1 MAPPPSP
8 AKLRRSPPPSL
19 PQLLDSLLSVPL
31 EPTLRSADP
40 NLALV
45 AFQLGSTLSAAA
57 TRSLHK
63 LNSAHNSV
71 VWPLPTDLT
80 IKVLGLVDTASLC
93 YASVSCKGL
102 RKFGSEPL
110 CYSEIDLTRNWSK
123 VSDSVVCMMIQRAG
137 KNLKSIKIGADSR
150 FDSEGNLNEPPLT
163 RSCLDALS
171 LDNIGALLQN
181 LCLRHIHDMDKT
193 ELVNILSSCKS
204 LLDLEIVGLN
214 AGLGGIMKAVSI
226 HCPSIE
232 RLCFD
237 YSDFCMYMI
246 KFDLARIT
254 GLTKLKYV
262 DFSASLSLKGSF
274 LRNLG
279 DVNGPGDLL
288 ETLILRDCP
297 SLQSDEFAPFFYAA
311 LAGKWKSLRFI
322 DLTSKCRD
330 YIVCRVRVFQSFK
343 ERRPDICLL
352 VNSPYDEE
360 YFSDEENFSDDEI
373 SENVDEQNT
382 DDDYSSEDQNSQNGE
397 DQSLNDSSDDE
408 ISRTED
414 KQNLDSSSD

>member
-8 AKLRRSPPPSL
+8 AKLRRAPPSL
-19 PQLLDSLLSVPL
+19 SQLLGSLLSVPL
-31 EPTLRSADP
+31 EPTLRSSDP
-40 NLALV
+40 NLAVV
-45 AFQLGSTLSAAA
+45 AFQLGSALSAAA

-63 LNSAHNSV
+63 LNSLHNSV

-80 IKVLGLVDTASLC
+80 IKVLGLVVTASLC
-93 YASVSCKGL
+93 YASASCKGL
-102 RKFGSEPL
+102 RKFVSESL
-110 CYSEIDLTRNWSK
+110 CYSESDMTGNWPK
-123 VSDSVVCMMIQRAG
+123 VSDFVVCMMIQRVG

-163 RSCLDALS
+163 RTCLSTLS
-171 LDNIGALLQN
+171 LDNIGALLQK

-193 ELVNILSSCKS
+193 ELVKVLSNCKS

-214 AGLGGIMKAVSI
+214 VGLGGIMKAVSI

-237 YSDFCMYMI
+237 YSDFCM
-246 KFDLARIT
+246 
-254 GLTKLKYV
+254 
-262 DFSASLSLKGSF
+262 
-274 LRNLG
+274 NLG

-297 SLQSDEFAPFFYAA
+297 SLHSDEFAPFFYAV

-330 YIVCRVRVFQSFK
+330 FIVCRFRVFQSFK
-343 ERRPDICLL
+343 ERRPDIRLL
-352 VNSPYDEE
+352 ANSPDDEE
-360 YFSDEENFSDDEI
+360 YFRSLSLSLCVSNCL
-373 SENVDEQNT
+373 
-382 DDDYSSEDQNSQNGE
+382 
-397 DQSLNDSSDDE
+397 SLNIE
-408 ISRTED
+408 FLFVQI
-414 KQNLDSSSD
+414 K